1 MYGAILSVQ
10 IHVGKYY
17 FTSLSREGSRF
28 GVQTF
33 DNLGGSPCG
42 CLEEGLGE
50 STSKGLGCVS
60 CVGLS

>member
-1 MYGAILSVQ
+1 MNRAILSVR
-10 IHVGKYY
+10 YMLER
-17 FTSLSREGSRF
+17 FTSSSREGSRF

-60 CVGLS
+60 CVGLG